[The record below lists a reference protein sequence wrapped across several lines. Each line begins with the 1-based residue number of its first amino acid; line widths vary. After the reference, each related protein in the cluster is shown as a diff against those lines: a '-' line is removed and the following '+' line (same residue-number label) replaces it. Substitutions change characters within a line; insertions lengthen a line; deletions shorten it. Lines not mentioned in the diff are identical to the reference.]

1 MRLRVC
7 LVGILGAFAFT
18 KSQKPTKE
26 YGFVLGAFRK
36 AVFS

>member
-1 MRLRVC
+1 MVC

-18 KSQKPTKE
+18 KSQKLCP
-26 YGFVLGAFRK
+26 GAFRK